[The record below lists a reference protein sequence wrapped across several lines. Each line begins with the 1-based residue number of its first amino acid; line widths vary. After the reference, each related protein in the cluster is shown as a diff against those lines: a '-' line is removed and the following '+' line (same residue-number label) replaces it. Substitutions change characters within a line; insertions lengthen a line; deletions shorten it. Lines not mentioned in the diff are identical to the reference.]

1 MLSKFKYRTSYNR
14 VQVLH
19 CPEHIPPQRIAL
31 QASFFIT
38 LIIIDK
44 FQHIDVA
51 LVKVFVDALHEL
63 LEILFHP
70 AVECPVKLYGLL

>member
-14 VQVLH
+14 VQVPIAPNIL
-19 CPEHIPPQRIAL
+19 PQRIAL
-31 QASFFIT
+31 QASCFIT

-51 LVKVFVDALHEL
+51 PVKFSLMPSMSC